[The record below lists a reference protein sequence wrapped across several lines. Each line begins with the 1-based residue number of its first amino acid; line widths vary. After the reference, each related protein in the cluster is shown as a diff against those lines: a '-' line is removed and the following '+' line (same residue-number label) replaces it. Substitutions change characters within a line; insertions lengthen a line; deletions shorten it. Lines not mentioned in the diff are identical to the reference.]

1 MDSGGTTLSVLRAL
15 PQVKLVGVGEQW
27 GYHPLSTEGPTSGK
41 TGWGKGGGVRV
52 NSGGTTLSVL
62 RALSQVKLVGV
73 GEGG

>member
-15 PQVKLVGVGEQW
+15 PQVKLVGV
-27 GYHPLSTEGPTSGK
+27 EGV
-41 TGWGKGGGVRV
+41 GGVRV

-62 RALSQVKLVGV
+62 RALPQVKLVGV